1 MRGTSKVNLP
11 SWARYYEPLEGY
23 DDTSLSKEEY
33 ELRHHAYQCTA
44 QKLNM
49 CYESTLTGKGLYS
62 ATSDEDSSST
72 VTSKQNDAMTGPLE
86 SFFVQF
92 QPKHSSDVKS
102 SSTVESSSNNSKRR
116 KREADISNHK
126 DQLSEYSLENYIQDL
141 CTESRFQHDPTIL
154 PIAIITSPTTSIQD
168 RSQVVQMIQKQFL
181 HANYP
186 GESRKRN
193 LIHSSPKLLPAVCRI
208 STAHANLYR
217 DHGECIKSILEQ
229 CISQESNPYP
239 YKYLLQKRN
248 ARSFLGGYSQRLME
262 YASITKE
269 KKSIIVI
276 FENMEE
282 QENMSSGTSKS
293 YSLEEGKGFILI
305 EKVMGILKDLREIG
319 IPICVT
325 IVCTELGRE
334 RVVERLDWIG
344 GEFAVGTMVKD
355 FFVKSGNSDEIMLE
369 KLQEDIIN
377 DYVENLYK
385 DFEFPFAIDSS
396 ILDEM
401 KRNFVQYHGS
411 LAEFVLQ
418 LKKVMAK
425 KFVEKGSFLALLG
438 CEDFKKSC
446 GMNALWYCSDERA
459 RNLILSNW
467 KVNLNSRKEVMQEL
481 LTLKEDFQFWSKVCQ
496 LLNFVRLFIGKRKG
510 SSLTSSVYAK
520 SILTI
525 GHCVNRSNEFVFI
538 LEQFYDHI
546 RQLPIGD
553 LIALI
558 ASCIKQVKSSSS
570 INEAEK
576 DTTLNQIESLD
587 CNQSWLDELML
598 HFKSHLCLLVT
609 TLEESKDESNADSS
623 KIYLHDL
630 RESLIEGLH
639 KSFWRGQKER
649 NSRSDNFLS
658 FSFYKLNDNPLVTTY
673 LTSEKI
679 QLRRNIAGSISLP
692 KSLDDDQAF
701 DLCLVFKTMDS
712 RIKSINEWFEEYIE
726 RVFSYVSEGDS
737 IDKQDLIHRF
747 TFALYQLIYTGFLV
761 KSRRRDNACEK
772 AAMCWAL
779 GS

>member
-1 MRGTSKVNLP
+1 MRSTSTVNLP

-23 DDTSLSKEEY
+23 SDTSLSKEEY

-49 CYESTLTGKGLYS
+49 CYESTLTGKGLYT
-62 ATSDEDSSST
+62 ATSDGDSST
-72 VTSKQNDAMTGPLE
+72 VSSTQDNAMTGPLE

-92 QPKHSSDVKS
+92 QPKHSSDVPS
-102 SSTVESSSNNSKRR
+102 SFANETSSNNSKRT
-116 KREADISNHK
+116 KRETDICNDKEEH
-126 DQLSEYSLENYIQDL
+126 SEFNLENYIQDL

-168 RSQVVQMIQKQFL
+168 RSQVVQMIQKQFI
-181 HANYP
+181 HATYP
-186 GESRKRN
+186 YESRKRN
-193 LIHSSPKLLPAVCRI
+193 LTDASPKLLPAVCRI
-208 STAHANLYR
+208 STTHANLYR

-229 CISQESNPYP
+229 CISQETNPYP

-293 YSLEEGKGFILI
+293 YSLGEGKGFILI
-305 EKVMGILKDLREIG
+305 EKVMGILKDLREMG

-355 FFVKSGNSDEIMLE
+355 FFVKSGNSQKIILE

-385 DFEFPFAIDSS
+385 NFEFPFAIDSS
-396 ILDEM
+396 IQEEM

-438 CEDFKKSC
+438 CEDFMKSC

-459 RNLILSNW
+459 RNLILSDS

-481 LTLKEDFQFWSKVCQ
+481 LIVKEDFQFWSTVCH

-510 SSLTSSVYAK
+510 SSSVYAK

-538 LEQFYDHI
+538 LEQFYDQI

-553 LIALI
+553 LIVLI
-558 ASCIKQVKSSSS
+558 ATCIKQVKSSTS

-576 DTTLNQIESLD
+576 YKALNQIDSLD
-587 CNQSWLDELML
+587 CNQTWLDELTL
-598 HFKSHLCLLVT
+598 HFKSHLCLLAT
-609 TLEESKDESNADSS
+609 ALEENKDERNADSN
-623 KIYLHDL
+623 KDFLHDL

-639 KSFWRGQKER
+639 KSFWKGEKKQ
-649 NSRSDNFLS
+649 SFRSDNFLS
-658 FSFYKLNDNPLVTTY
+658 FSFCKLKENPLLTTY

-679 QLRRNIAGSISLP
+679 QLRRNMASSISLP

-712 RIKSINEWFEEYIE
+712 RIKSINEWFEQYIE
-726 RVFSYVSEGDS
+726 RVFSYVREGDS

>member
-1 MRGTSKVNLP
+1 MRSSSKVNLP
-11 SWARYYEPLEGY
+11 SWARYYEPLEGH

-33 ELRHHAYQCTA
+33 ELRHYAYQCTA
-44 QKLNM
+44 HKLNM
-49 CYESTLTGKGLYS
+49 CYESTLTGKGLRS
-62 ATSDEDSSST
+62 ATSDSDGDSSTAS
-72 VTSKQNDAMTGPLE
+72 SKQDRTMTGPLE

-92 QPKHSSDVKS
+92 QPNHLSNVPS
-102 SSTVESSSNNSKRR
+102 SSANENSSNSSKRT
-116 KREADISNHK
+116 KRETDISNNK
-126 DQLSEYSLENYIQDL
+126 DQHSEFNLQSYIQNL

-181 HANYP
+181 HAKHP

-193 LIHSSPKLLPAVCRI
+193 LTDFSPKLLPAVCRI

-248 ARSFLGGYSQRLME
+248 ARTFLGGYSQRLME

-305 EKVMGILKDLREIG
+305 EKVMGVLKNLREMG

-344 GEFAVGTMVKD
+344 GEFADGTMVKD
-355 FFVKSGNSDEIMLE
+355 FFVRSGNSHEIILE

-377 DYVENLYK
+377 DYVENLYE

-425 KFVEKGSFLALLG
+425 KFAEKGSFLALLG
-438 CEDFKKSC
+438 CENFMESC

-459 RNLILSNW
+459 RNLILSDS
-467 KVNLNSRKEVMQEL
+467 KLNLNSRKEVMQEL
-481 LTLKEDFQFWSKVCQ
+481 HIMKADFEFWSTVCH
-496 LLNFVRLFIGKRKG
+496 LLNFVRLFLGKRKG
-510 SSLTSSVYAK
+510 SSLTSSVHAK
-520 SILTI
+520 ATLTI

-538 LEQFYDHI
+538 LEQFYDRI

-558 ASCIKQVKSSSS
+558 ASCIMHMKS
-570 INEAEK
+570 IEAEENK
-576 DTTLNQIESLD
+576 TLNQIDSMD
-587 CNQSWLDELML
+587 CNQSWLDELLL
-598 HFKSHLCLLVT
+598 HFKSHLCLLAIT
-609 TLEESKDESNADSS
+609 FEESKDETNADSS
-623 KIYLHDL
+623 KGYLHDL

-639 KSFWRGQKER
+639 KSFWRGQE
-649 NSRSDNFLS
+649 NPSFRSDNFLP
-658 FSFYKLNDNPLVTTY
+658 FSFCKLNENPFVTTY

-679 QLRRNIAGSISLP
+679 QLRRNIASSISLP

-712 RIKSINEWFEEYIE
+712 RIKSINEWFEQYIE